1 MPLILSLK
9 KTTTASGEF
18 AAIKEDLVKKTAVL
32 VILILLSFAVNSN
45 ASWLVFHKPEYKG
58 KVVDIE
64 TNEPI
69 EGAVVVV
76 IYRKLQMA
84 IGDSVDM
91 AIDAREALTN
101 KSGEFTF
108 PSYST
113 FINPLSSGNPVQF
126 IIFKPG
132 YACNGMLE
140 LEEEFSG
147 NGTRPD
153 RDNFTSWNH
162 DLKYRILKAGVV
174 MLPKVTGK
182 DRIES
187 FRNFYWG
194 QDFKT
199 KLQLASSIK
208 LSENKY
214 ILTLE

>member
-1 MPLILSLK
+1 MKLLVIITVSLCLFI
-9 KTTTASGEF
+9 TTTC
-18 AAIKEDLVKKTAVL
+18 
-32 VILILLSFAVNSN
+32 N
-45 ASWLVFHKPEYKG
+45 ASWLVFHKPEFKG
-58 KVVDIE
+58 RIVDIE

-84 IGDSVDM
+84 VGDSVDM

-194 QDFKT
+194 HDFKT
-199 KLQLASSIK
+199 KLQHASSIK
-208 LSENKY
+208 LNENKY

>member
-1 MPLILSLK
+1 MILSLK
-9 KTTTASGEF
+9 KTTMASGEYV
-18 AAIKEDLVKKTAVL
+18 AIKENLMKKTAVL
-32 VILILLSFAVNSN
+32 LILFLLSLTANSH
-45 ASWLVFHKPEYKG
+45 ASWLVFHKPEFKG
-58 KVVDIE
+58 KIVDIE

-91 AIDAREALTN
+91 AVDARETLTN
-101 KSGEFTF
+101 KNGEFAF
-108 PSYST
+108 PSYTT
-113 FINPLSSGNPVQF
+113 FINPLSSGNPAQF

-132 YACNGMLE
+132 YVCNGISE

-162 DLKYRILKAGVV
+162 DLKYRILKSGVV
-174 MLPKVTGK
+174 MLPKVAGR

-194 QDFKT
+194 PNFKT
-199 KLQLASSIK
+199 NLQNASRIK
-208 LSENKY
+208 LNENKY
-214 ILTLE
+214 ILTLEK